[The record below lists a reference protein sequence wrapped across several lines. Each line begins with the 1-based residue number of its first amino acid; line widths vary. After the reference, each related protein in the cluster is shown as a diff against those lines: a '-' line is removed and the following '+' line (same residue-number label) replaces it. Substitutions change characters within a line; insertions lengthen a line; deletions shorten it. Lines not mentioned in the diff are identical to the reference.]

1 MRNLFRPA
9 LRLDLDALKTEE
21 IAVSVIDCPYLD
33 EVKVTVPPELALLI
47 VRKASRLAADFE
59 ERALDQLTNDALR
72 ELRRGT
78 DARVIYR
85 QLCL

>member
-1 MRNLFRPA
+1 MS
-9 LRLDLDALKTEE
+9 
-21 IAVSVIDCPYLD
+21 IIDCPYLD
-33 EVKVTVPPELALLI
+33 EIKVVVPPELALLI
-47 VRKASRLAADFE
+47 VRKAAKLAADFE
-59 ERALDQLTNDALR
+59 EQALDQLTSDALR

>member
-1 MRNLFRPA
+1 MS
-9 LRLDLDALKTEE
+9 
-21 IAVSVIDCPYLD
+21 IIDCPYLD
-33 EVKVTVPPELALLI
+33 EVKVNVPPELALLI
-47 VRKASRLAADFE
+47 VRKAAKLAADFE

-85 QLCL
+85 QLSL

>member
-1 MRNLFRPA
+1 M
-9 LRLDLDALKTEE
+9 
-21 IAVSVIDCPYLD
+21 SVIDCPYLD
-33 EVKVTVPPELALLI
+33 EVKVVVPPELALLI
-47 VRKASRLAADFE
+47 VRKASKLAADFE